1 MSTALAILRRAAPWI
16 ASLLAHALLVL
27 LVPLSVNLG
36 SRREPAVERRVVLQF
51 EDEIPARVEP
61 SAPSG
66 PAISTSDLP
75 LPSRPSLPDAPSVE
89 TAPAMPYAIGPS
101 AAATHDT
108 APSTREVL
116 DSLPPVSVVASAA
129 ARADAASAAP
139 TVKVEWT
146 GTPRTLIREKK
157 LPFPAI
163 LSTTGQEAEVVAR
176 ITVSPLGQVID
187 VEITRSSGYTE
198 IDAAVELALRQCLYA
213 RIEGKQNQIGTVY
226 YRFPLEKRD

>member
-1 MSTALAILRRAAPWI
+1 MSTAPAIVRRAVPWI
-16 ASLLAHALLVL
+16 ASLFAHALLVL
-27 LVPLSVNLG
+27 LVPLSVDLG
-36 SRREPAVERRVVLQF
+36 SRRAPAVERRVVLQF
-51 EDEIPARVEP
+51 EDEVPSRAQP

-66 PAISTSDLP
+66 PTIAASDLP
-75 LPSRPSLPDAPSVE
+75 LPSRPPLPDEPAVG
-89 TAPAMPYAIGPS
+89 TAPAVRYAIGPS
-101 AAATHDT
+101 AAAPEA
-108 APSTREVL
+108 APSAREVL
-116 DSLPPVSVVASAA
+116 DSLPPVPVVASAA

-157 LPFPAI
+157 LAFPAV

-187 VEITRSSGYTE
+187 VEITRGSGYTE